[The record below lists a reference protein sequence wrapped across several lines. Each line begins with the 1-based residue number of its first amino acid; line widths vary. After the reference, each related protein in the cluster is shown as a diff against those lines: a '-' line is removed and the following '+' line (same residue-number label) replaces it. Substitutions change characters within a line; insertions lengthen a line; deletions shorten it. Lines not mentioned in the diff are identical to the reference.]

1 MNIAPKSVYLFLS
14 SEKDFAAFY
23 FILTKTR
30 KRIDTIDSIGD
41 TVFSM
46 VSPNVP

>member
-14 SEKDFAAFY
+14 SEKDFDAFS

-30 KRIDTIDSIGD
+30 KPIETIEYVG
-41 TVFSM
+41 VLLFSTL
-46 VSPNVP
+46 S